1 MQYFLVKCKLD
12 MCNGASYQWLREKK
26 KLASW
31 KSRKNRLT
39 NKRLKAEL
47 YFWL

>member
-1 MQYFLVKCKLD
+1 MKCKLD
-12 MCNGASYQWLREKK
+12 MCSGASYQWLREKPTV
-26 KLASW
+26 ASR

-39 NKRLKAEL
+39 NKKLKAEL